1 MTNQEKIEKLKQ
13 LHIDFMASLEKLKAS
28 ARERASKKKVAQEK
42 AEIDELLAKINKD
55 Y

>member
-1 MTNQEKIEKLKQ
+1 MTNQEKIDKLKQ
-13 LHIDFMASLEKLKAS
+13 LHIDFMASLEKIKNKAS
-28 ARERASKKKVAQEK
+28 ERASKKKLAQEK